1 MIGYLAVFIG
11 GGLGSMLRFGIS
23 QLSFPFFQ
31 NFPIQTL
38 TANVL
43 ASGLVSFLAVY
54 FSAKQPGE
62 SVVYWK
68 LLLATGFCGGFSTFS
83 TFSVETFNLLKNGQA
98 ITAFIYVISSVL
110 ICLLACYLAW
120 RLFR

>member
-1 MIGYLAVFIG
+1 MTGYLAVFIG

-23 QLSFPFFQ
+23 QISFPYFQ
-31 NFPIQTL
+31 NFPVQTL

-43 ASGLVSFLAVY
+43 ASGILSFLAVY
-54 FSAKQPGE
+54 LSSKQAGD
-62 SVVYWK
+62 SLVYWK

-83 TFSVETFNLLKNGQA
+83 TFSLETFNLLRNGQA
-98 ITAFIYVISSVL
+98 LTAVIYILSSVL

-120 RLFR
+120 RFFR